1 MVGPEGV
8 REGVEEME
16 EAHWLVGEPRLGVGL
31 AGAAAAA
38 VGSEGVEASDPL
50 PALQLLSIQ

>member
-1 MVGPEGV
+1 
-8 REGVEEME
+8 ME
-16 EAHWLVGEPRLGVGL
+16 EAHWLVGEPRVGVGL